1 MMLSGSSDWI
11 PHEISSYVMRSKAA
25 ARIYKEKLQWLI
37 LTRRG
42 GCLVILWFEHVNIL
56 TLQTKLGGGACFCF
70 GGSWPQNGLVWCW
83 CEIVCVQQEDTH
95 LFWEFSLSAGPA
107 PGCQGYGFQEFWQ
120 LLWGARKPFQG
131 LNRGIPSV
139 FCLEKTTW
147 VDRWRIY
154 FTVEYFNV
162 FQEDKAMHKSST
174 KWLQILLLSAG
185 QILLRHLALY
195 LNEYTEYILKN
206 NHPDCCIWF
215 T

>member
-1 MMLSGSSDWI
+1 MF
-11 PHEISSYVMRSKAA
+11 
-25 ARIYKEKLQWLI
+25 WLF
-37 LTRRG
+37 TPNWG
-42 GCLVILWFEHVNIL
+42 WGF
-56 TLQTKLGGGACFCF
+56 CFCWWVMATE
-70 GGSWPQNGLVWCW
+70 WPCLMLVWNCLCSTGGHSFVLGVFFECW
-83 CEIVCVQQEDTH
+83 ASSWMSGVWFPRI
-95 LFWEFSLSAGPA
+95 
-107 PGCQGYGFQEFWQ
+107 WQ

-131 LNRGIPSV
+131 LNRGIPPSV

-154 FTVEYFNV
+154 FIVEYFNV

-174 KWLQILLLSAG
+174 KWFRILLLSAG

-206 NHPDCCIWF
+206 YHPDCCIWF